1 MAPSGAIAPPLSDV
15 LYTMAEE
22 GADKETSDL
31 TEDRWAGLMR
41 DGADVAR
48 RVEEE
53 VDANNAA
60 VSRDEIDPDDLVA
73 IRDAAGVIIT
83 RDHRHG
89 RVSAETYP
97 DENELLA
104 AWNAIVAEL
113 EPSALDV
120 EEAEMDDSTEG
131 PSSGRNAAEHQ
142 G

>member
-1 MAPSGAIAPPLSDV
+1 MAPTRAIAPPLSDV

-22 GADKETSDL
+22 GADEETSDL
-31 TEDRWAGLMR
+31 TEEVWAGLMR

-53 VDANNAA
+53 MDAGDVA
-60 VSRDEIDPDDLVA
+60 VSRDEVDPEDIAA

-83 RDHRHG
+83 RDHRRG
-89 RVSAETYP
+89 RVTVETYP

-104 AWNAIVAEL
+104 AWSAIMAEL
-113 EPSALDV
+113 EPSGVDV

-131 PSSGRNAAEHQ
+131 PSSGPKAAEP
-142 G
+142 

>member
-1 MAPSGAIAPPLSDV
+1 MAPSRAIAPPLTDV

-22 GADKETSDL
+22 GADQETSDL
-31 TEDRWAGLMR
+31 TEDVWAGLMR

-53 VDANNAA
+53 VDADSAT

-97 DENELLA
+97 DENELEA

-120 EEAEMDDSTEG
+120 EETEMDDTTEG
-131 PSSGRNAAEHQ
+131 PSSGPKAAEY
-142 G
+142 

>member
-1 MAPSGAIAPPLSDV
+1 MAPTRAIAPPLRDV

-22 GADKETSDL
+22 GADEETSDL
-31 TEDRWAGLMR
+31 TEDMWAGLMR

-53 VDANNAA
+53 MDAGDVS
-60 VSRDEIDPDDLVA
+60 VSRDEVDPEDIAA

-89 RVSAETYP
+89 RVTAETYP

-104 AWNAIVAEL
+104 AWGAIVAEL
-113 EPSALDV
+113 EPSGTDV

-131 PSSGRNAAEHQ
+131 PSSGPKAAEP
-142 G
+142 

>member
-1 MAPSGAIAPPLSDV
+1 MAPSRAIAPPLTDV

-22 GADKETSDL
+22 GADQETSDL
-31 TEDRWAGLMR
+31 TDDMWAGLIR

-53 VDANNAA
+53 VDADNAT

-73 IRDAAGVIIT
+73 IRDAAGVIVT

-89 RVSAETYP
+89 RVNAETYP

-104 AWNAIVAEL
+104 AWSAIVAEL

-120 EEAEMDDSTEG
+120 EETEMDDTTEG
-131 PSSGRNAAEHQ
+131 PSSGPKAAEH
-142 G
+142 

>member
-1 MAPSGAIAPPLSDV
+1 MAPSRTIASPLTDV

-22 GADKETSDL
+22 GADEETSDL
-31 TEDRWAGLMR
+31 TEDMWAGLMR

-53 VDANNAA
+53 VDADTAA

-83 RDHRHG
+83 RDHRDG

-104 AWNAIVAEL
+104 AWNTIVAEL
-113 EPSALDV
+113 EPGALEV
-120 EEAEMDDSTEG
+120 EETEMDDSTEG
-131 PSSGRNAAEHQ
+131 PSSGPKAAGH
-142 G
+142 

>member
-1 MAPSGAIAPPLSDV
+1 MAPSRAIAPPLTDV
-15 LYTMAEE
+15 LYIMAEE
-22 GADKETSDL
+22 GADEETSDL
-31 TEDRWAGLMR
+31 SEDMWAGLMR

-53 VDANNAA
+53 IEAGDAPVGREDVDP
-60 VSRDEIDPDDLVA
+60 EDLTA
-73 IRDAAGVIIT
+73 IRDAAGVIVT

-89 RVSAETYP
+89 RVSAETFP

-104 AWNAIVAEL
+104 AWNALVVEL

-131 PSSGRNAAEHQ
+131 PSSGPKATDS
-142 G
+142 

>member
-1 MAPSGAIAPPLSDV
+1 MAPTRAIAPPLTDV

-22 GADKETSDL
+22 GADEETSDL
-31 TEDRWAGLMR
+31 SEDMWAGLMR

-53 VDANNAA
+53 IDTGDAS
-60 VSRDEIDPDDLVA
+60 VSRDEVDPDDLTA

-89 RVSAETYP
+89 RVTAQTFP

-104 AWNAIVAEL
+104 AWNAILVEL
-113 EPSALDV
+113 EPGALDS
-120 EEAEMDDSTEG
+120 AEG
-131 PSSGRNAAEHQ
+131 PSSHKG
-142 G
+142 